1 MAKTLERPKL
11 FSPSIRHF
19 RTIPRRASSPHTCL
33 MERPT
38 TEQLETMR
46 EIDDLNLSVANLRR
60 QLDFANQQLRMMR
73 IRVNRYEAIL
83 GMDEQEV
90 AA

>member
-1 MAKTLERPKL
+1 
-11 FSPSIRHF
+11 
-19 RTIPRRASSPHTCL
+19 

-46 EIDDLNLSVANLRR
+46 EIDDLNSTVANLRR
-60 QLDFANQQLRMMR
+60 QLDFANQQLRTMR
-73 IRVNRYEAIL
+73 IQANRYEAIL
-83 GMDEQEV
+83 GMEERE

>member
-1 MAKTLERPKL
+1 MWTKA

-19 RTIPRRASSPHTCL
+19 RTIPRNLTIAHNRY

-38 TEQLETMR
+38 KEQLETLR
-46 EIDDLNLSVANLRR
+46 DIDDLHSTVANLRR
-60 QLDFANQQLRMMR
+60 QLDFANQQLRTMR
-73 IRVNRYEAIL
+73 IQVNRYERVL
-83 GMDEQEV
+83 GMDAERE

>member
-1 MAKTLERPKL
+1 MKIPKV

-19 RTIPRRASSPHTCL
+19 RTIPRPTSSPHTCL

-38 TEQLETMR
+38 TEQLETLR
-46 EIDDLNLSVANLRR
+46 EIDELQLDIANLRK
-60 QLDFANQQLRMMR
+60 QNDYAQMQLRTLR
-73 IRVNRYEAIL
+73 VRVNRYEAIL
-83 GMDEQEV
+83 GMDERE

>member
-1 MAKTLERPKL
+1 MRRTKA
-11 FSPSIRHF
+11 FSPYLRHF
-19 RTIPRRASSPHTCL
+19 RTIPRSASSSHNRF

-46 EIDDLNLSVANLRR
+46 DIDDLQADIANLRR
-60 QLDFANQQLRMMR
+60 DLDFANQQLRMMR
-73 IRVNRYEAIL
+73 VQVNRYERIL
-83 GMDEQEV
+83 GMEERE

>member
-1 MAKTLERPKL
+1 
-11 FSPSIRHF
+11 
-19 RTIPRRASSPHTCL
+19 

-46 EIDDLNLSVANLRR
+46 DIDDLQLDIANLRR
-60 QLDFANQQLRMMR
+60 QLDFANQQLRTMR
-73 IRVNRYEAIL
+73 IQVNRYERVL
-83 GMDEQEV
+83 GMDAERE

>member
-1 MAKTLERPKL
+1 MKVLDCSKVFRL
-11 FSPSIRHF
+11 SFQYG
-19 RTIPRRASSPHTCL
+19 RTISRPASMPHNQL

-46 EIDDLNLSVANLRR
+46 DIDDLQSDIANLRR
-60 QLDFANQQLRMMR
+60 QLDFAQQQLRTMR
-73 IRVNRYEAIL
+73 IQTNRYEAIL
-83 GMDEQEV
+83 GMEESE

>member
-1 MAKTLERPKL
+1 MKSSKA
-11 FSPSIRHF
+11 F
-19 RTIPRRASSPHTCL
+19 RLSFQYPRSIPRPASMTQNQS

-46 EIDDLNLSVANLRR
+46 EIDDLHSTVANLRR
-60 QLDFANQQLRMMR
+60 QLDFANQQLRTMR
-73 IRVNRYEAIL
+73 IQVNRYECIL
-83 GMDEQEV
+83 GMDERE

>member
-1 MAKTLERPKL
+1 MRRTKA
-11 FSPSIRHF
+11 FSPYLRHF
-19 RTIPRRASSPHTCL
+19 RTIPRPASSSHNRF

-46 EIDDLNLSVANLRR
+46 EIDDLHTDVANLRR
-60 QLDFANQQLRMMR
+60 QLDFANQQLRAMR
-73 IRVNRYEAIL
+73 IQVNRYENIL
-83 GMDEQEV
+83 GMEERE